1 MLTIGPEKYSLL
13 DDTVGAGA
21 TGNELK
27 LGTDGALMEDVLAQR
42 NPLLVDPYGGGAPTD
57 DVLKEVGVMLPETG
71 TLLIE
76 APGPDELT
84 ESVLVEAGAELVGA
98 PMTLAAKSTPELTPM
113 PVMLFFR

>member
-21 TGNELK
+21 TGNELE
-27 LGTDGALMEDVLAQR
+27 LGTNGALEDVLAEKT
-42 NPLLVDPYGGGAPTD
+42 PLLVDPYGGGAPTD

-113 PVMLFFR
+113 LVMLFFR

>member
-13 DDTVGAGA
+13 DDTVEAGA
-21 TGNELK
+21 TGNELE
-27 LGTDGALMEDVLAQR
+27 LGTDGALMEDVLAQK

-71 TLLIE
+71 LIE

-113 PVMLFFR
+113 PVMLFFK